1 MKDLVTYLVKGLVD
15 EPGQVHVREVVG
27 EKAMVVEVEV
37 ASSDRGKLI
46 GKEGRTIRAVRALVN
61 ACASRTGR
69 RVVVEVLD

>member
-1 MKDLVTYLVKGLVD
+1 
-15 EPGQVHVREVVG
+15 
-27 EKAMVVEVEV
+27 MVVEVEV